1 MWKGCGIVTERL
13 YYEDVY
19 IKESHSRIMEVSEYK
34 DKHTVVLDKTPFY
47 PEGGGQSSDTG
58 YIGEARVSHVYEKEG
73 KVYHVIDKVPQS
85 EEVHCIIDYDKRF
98 DHMQQHSG
106 EHILAAC
113 FNKCFGTMSSSFH
126 LGDDYVSIDI
136 SIPEI
141 SAEEIIKIE
150 DMANRY
156 IYENLPVHTFM
167 VTPEESKN
175 IKLRKNIEGEEEVR
189 IVQIEKVDACA
200 CCGTHVKNT
209 GEIGIIKIIK
219 AEKYKGLT
227 RVYFKCGKRAFEDF
241 RTKQDIVTTLVRS
254 FSTGEGELI
263 NKINSDQEHMKE
275 LGRRISEYRKKLCSY
290 EAAELKKLSKDNI
303 IYHIY
308 ADKEMEELQ
317 MLTEQLSETKQ
328 FIILGSAKQGQ
339 IVVTVGGDYCFNI
352 GQFFKEKIKEFNG
365 RGGGKA
371 DRAQGSFTSETDLRN
386 FAEELIK
393 HLE

>member
-1 MWKGCGIVTERL
+1 MTERL

-19 IKESHSRIMEVSEYK
+19 IKESYSRIIEVGEYK
-34 DKHTVVLDKTPFY
+34 DTYTVVLDKTPFY
-47 PEGGGQSSDTG
+47 PEGGGQPSDTG
-58 YIGEARVSHVYEKEG
+58 YIGEARVSHVYEREG
-73 KVYHVIDKVPQS
+73 KVYHVVDKVPQS

-98 DHMQQHSG
+98 DRMQQHSG

-126 LGDDYVSIDI
+126 LGDDYISIDI
-136 SIPEI
+136 SMPEI
-141 SAEEIIKIE
+141 SAEEITKIE
-150 DMANRY
+150 DMANGY

-175 IKLRKNIEGEEEVR
+175 IKLRKNIEGEEKVR
-189 IVQIEKVDACA
+189 VVQIEKVDACA

-219 AEKYKGLT
+219 SEKYKGLT
-227 RVYFKCGKRAFEDF
+227 RVYFKCGKRAFDDF
-241 RTKQDIVTTLVRS
+241 RAKQDIVTTLVRN

-263 NKINSDQEHMKE
+263 NKINNDQEHMRE
-275 LGRRISEYRKKLCSY
+275 LGRKLSDYKKKCCSY
-290 EAAELKKLSKDNI
+290 EARELKELSRNNI
-303 IYHIY
+303 IYYIY
-308 ADKEMEELQ
+308 DDKEMEELQ

-328 FIILGSAKQGQ
+328 FIILGSARQGQ
-339 IVVTVGGDYCFNI
+339 VIVSAGGGYHLNI

-371 DRAQGSFTSETDLRN
+371 DRAQGSFTSELDLRH
-386 FAEELIK
+386 FTEELIK